1 MKSYIKYLLISV
13 IISGCSN
20 KFYLTGK
27 YASNNSP
34 YASNNSPFGFNINN
48 DSTFE
53 YKFYQFHNYESSTG
67 MWYKVGKNKIA
78 LNSFYKNLAIPL
90 KVVEM
95 GSNKDSI
102 NSISFQING
111 IEIDEK
117 DCECAL
123 FINDTLKEIKR
134 CDSMK
139 SYSTKEAIRKIYIE
153 IRKRPLLLT
162 SFRFSLE
169 PLVTNFYSTSNE
181 YGNLIKFEIIINNSL
196 FSYRVFNNTIIKIKE
211 KGIFFYNDKGGK
223 KYWIPR
229 LKTIKS
235 QY

>member
-78 LNSFYKNLAIPL
+78 LNSFYKDLAIPL

-111 IEIDEK
+111 IEIDQK

-153 IRKRPLLLT
+153 IRKQPLLLN
-162 SFRFSLE
+162 SLRFSLE
-169 PLVTNFYSTSNE
+169 PLVTDAYSTSNE
-181 YGNLIKFEIIINNSL
+181 YGNVTKLSIMINGAF
-196 FSYRVFNNTIIKIKE
+196 FSYKIFNNTIIKIKE
-211 KGIFFYNDKGGK
+211 KGIYFYDVKGNK
-223 KYWIPR
+223 KQWIPK
-229 LKTIKS
+229 LHG
-235 QY
+235 

>member
-20 KFYLTGK
+20 KFYITGK
-27 YASNNSP
+27 YRSKNSP
-34 YASNNSPFGFNINN
+34 HGFDIKK
-48 DSTFE
+48 DSTFK
-53 YKFYQFHNYESSTG
+53 YIFYQFHSYEFSTG
-67 MWYKVGKNKIA
+67 IWHNAGKNKIV
-78 LNSFYKNLAIPL
+78 LNSFYKSLKIPL
-90 KVVEM
+90 TAIES

-153 IRKRPLLLT
+153 IRKQPLLLN
-162 SFRFSLE
+162 SLRFSLE
-169 PLVTNFYSTSNE
+169 PLVTDAYSTSNE
-181 YGNLIKFEIIINNSL
+181 YGNVTKLSIMINGAF
-196 FSYRVFNNTIIKIKE
+196 FSYKIFNNTIIKIKE
-211 KGIFFYNDKGGK
+211 KGIYFYDVKGNK
-223 KYWIPR
+223 KQWIPR

>member
-27 YASNNSP
+27 YRSKNSP
-34 YASNNSPFGFNINN
+34 HGFDIKK
-48 DSTFE
+48 DSTFK
-53 YKFYQFHNYESSTG
+53 YIFYQFHSYEFSTG
-67 MWYKVGKNKIA
+67 IWHNAGKNKIV
-78 LNSFYKNLAIPL
+78 LNSFYKSLKIPL
-90 KVVEM
+90 TAIES

-153 IRKRPLLLT
+153 IRKQPLLLN
-162 SFRFSLE
+162 SLRFSLE
-169 PLVTNFYSTSNE
+169 PLVTDAYSTSNE
-181 YGNLIKFEIIINNSL
+181 YGNVTKLSIMINGAF
-196 FSYRVFNNTIIKIKE
+196 FSYKIFNNTIIKIKE
-211 KGIFFYNDKGGK
+211 KGIYFYDVKGNK
-223 KYWIPR
+223 KQWIPR

>member
-20 KFYLTGK
+20 KFYITGK
-27 YASNNSP
+27 YRSKNSP
-34 YASNNSPFGFNINN
+34 HGFDIKK
-48 DSTFE
+48 DSTFK
-53 YKFYQFHNYESSTG
+53 YIFYQFHSYEFSTG
-67 MWYKVGKNKIA
+67 IWHNAGKNKIV
-78 LNSFYKNLAIPL
+78 LNSFYKSLKLPLTAI
-90 KVVEM
+90 ES

-153 IRKRPLLLT
+153 IRKQPLLLN
-162 SFRFSLE
+162 SLRFSLE
-169 PLVTNFYSTSNE
+169 PLVTDAYSTSNE
-181 YGNLIKFEIIINNSL
+181 YGNVTKLSIMINGAF
-196 FSYRVFNNTIIKIKE
+196 FSYKIFNNTIIKIKE
-211 KGIFFYNDKGGK
+211 KGIYFYDVKGNK
-223 KYWIPR
+223 KQWIPK
-229 LKTIKS
+229 LDEVLAH
-235 QY
+235 